1 MAIYTII
8 ILIFNILLIVGS
20 IGIAVFYVMER
31 FKIKNKSKITIFTI
45 FALMLLLDI
54 TWYPIY
60 NYFGFNLT
68 ISNPQLIEIFGKN
81 WNDIFVFDLFST
93 IIFAVMITVIAYA
106 TGYILYNKNKK
117 IVK

>member
-8 ILIFNILLIVGS
+8 ILIFNVLVIASV

-45 FALMLLLDI
+45 FALIVLLDI
-54 TWYPIY
+54 TWYPIFKY
-60 NYFGFNLT
+60 VGFNLT

-93 IIFAVMITVIAYA
+93 IIFAVITTIIAYSA
-106 TGYILYNKNKK
+106 GYILYNKK